1 MKVKMQLPNSEVE
14 KKNRSKL
21 IILNLNAQ
29 REMRNKHRC
38 MHV

>member
-29 REMRNKHRC
+29 REMRNKH
-38 MHV
+38 